1 MTEPMPAHARGG
13 PTSPMYGVYLARVES
28 TRDPENLARV
38 QVKLLGFDGVEG
50 QDGPIWARVALPFA
64 GASRGAFMIPSR
76 GDEVAVQFVA
86 GDVRQPIVV
95 GSLWNGKDGPTEQ
108 LGGDGATT
116 DRWTLTGK
124 DGSRIAII
132 EEQSGSALISLE
144 VAGDVSASLKQ
155 ENGGKIEIKAA
166 GATITVDT
174 QGITLEA
181 PSKVKVQAAQVDIS
195 AAKVNVDAA
204 LSNFSGIVKASV
216 IQATTVIGSTYTPGA
231 GNIW

>member
-1 MTEPMPAHARGG
+1 
-13 PTSPMYGVYLARVES
+13 MYGVYLARVES
-28 TRDPENLARV
+28 TQDPENLARV
-38 QVKLLGFDGVEG
+38 QVKLFGFDGVEG

-95 GSLWNGKDGPTEQ
+95 GSLWNGNDGPTEQ

-132 EEQSGSALISLE
+132 EAQSGSAQISLE
-144 VAGDVSASLKQ
+144 VPGDVSASLKQ

-174 QGITLEA
+174 QGITLDA

-204 LSNFSGIVKASV
+204 LANFSGIVKASV